1 MTTVVTE
8 ANGFLPGV
16 SYDNAQ
22 LNSTGN
28 NIPVD
33 YTDKTKMTNFN
44 VNGMNFSYSGDGGD
58 QKWPRPYFGDET
70 LTIDKTTED
79 LIIIIVGFDTCRVR
93 TNWTAMPALGT
104 QPGGNPGIPPA
115 PGGDPDMDDED
126 KELMSIKTQEL
137 AQKGIVRIN
146 DAIVRKDQ
154 IRSHLGAVQNRLENT
169 VTNINIQAENLQSA
183 ESRIS
188 DADIATEMT
197 NFARTQILSQTAVSM
212 LAQANSFPHMLME
225 LIEG

>member
-1 MTTVVTE
+1 MPT
-8 ANGFLPGV
+8 PG
-16 SYDNAQ
+16 A
-22 LNSTGN
+22 
-28 NIPVD
+28 
-33 YTDKTKMTNFN
+33 
-44 VNGMNFSYSGDGGD
+44 
-58 QKWPRPYFGDET
+58 
-70 LTIDKTTED
+70 
-79 LIIIIVGFDTCRVR
+79 
-93 TNWTAMPALGT
+93 
-104 QPGGNPGIPPA
+104 QPGGNPGVPPD
-115 PGGDPDMDDED
+115 PGDVDDED

-154 IRSHLGAVQNRLENT
+154 IRSHLGALQNRLENT
-169 VTNINIQAENLQSA
+169 VTNINMQAENLQSA

>member
-1 MTTVVTE
+1 MTTVVSE
-8 ANGFLPGV
+8 ANGFLPGA
-16 SYDNAQ
+16 SYDNTQ

-28 NIPVD
+28 NISVD

-58 QKWPRPYFGDET
+58 QKWPHPYFWDET

-93 TNWTAMPALGT
+93 TNWAAMPALGT
-104 QPGGNPGIPPA
+104 QPGGNPGVPPN
-115 PGGDPDMDDED
+115 PGDVDDDD

>member
-1 MTTVVTE
+1 MPT
-8 ANGFLPGV
+8 PG
-16 SYDNAQ
+16 A
-22 LNSTGN
+22 
-28 NIPVD
+28 
-33 YTDKTKMTNFN
+33 
-44 VNGMNFSYSGDGGD
+44 
-58 QKWPRPYFGDET
+58 
-70 LTIDKTTED
+70 
-79 LIIIIVGFDTCRVR
+79 
-93 TNWTAMPALGT
+93 

-115 PGGDPDMDDED
+115 PGGDVDDED

>member
-1 MTTVVTE
+1 MSTVITE
-8 ANGFLPGV
+8 ANGFLPGA
-16 SYDNAQ
+16 SYDGTQ
-22 LNSTGN
+22 LNGTGN
-28 NIPVD
+28 NIAFD
-33 YTDKTKMTNFN
+33 YNDHNKMTNFF
-44 VNGMNFSYSGDGGD
+44 VNGMNFAYTGDGDGD
-58 QKWPRPYFGDET
+58 PNIHWTLLSDMEK
-70 LTIDKTTED
+70 LTIDMVTED
-79 LIIIIVGFDTCRVR
+79 LIIVIAGYDALGMEA
-93 TNWTAMPALGT
+93 NWVAMPPL
-104 QPGGNPGIPPA
+104 NPNVPPA
-115 PGGDPDMDDED
+115 PGPGPAPNPDVDDDD

-154 IRSHLGAVQNRLENT
+154 IRSHLGALQNRLENT

>member
-1 MTTVVTE
+1 M
-8 ANGFLPGV
+8 NI
-16 SYDNAQ
+16 SY
-22 LNSTGN
+22 TG
-28 NIPVD
+28 D
-33 YTDKTKMTNFN
+33 A
-44 VNGMNFSYSGDGGD
+44 GD
-58 QKWPRPYFGDET
+58 QYWPLNRIADENMD
-70 LTIDKTTED
+70 IDLVTED
-79 LIIIIVGFDTCRVR
+79 LIIIIVGYDTARF
-93 TNWTAMPALGT
+93 TANWTAMPTPGA

-154 IRSHLGAVQNRLENT
+154 IRSHLGAMQNRLENT

>member
-1 MTTVVTE
+1 MNISYTGSGSHLSPWNVVE
-8 ANGFLPGV
+8 
-16 SYDNAQ
+16 
-22 LNSTGN
+22 
-28 NIPVD
+28 
-33 YTDKTKMTNFN
+33 
-44 VNGMNFSYSGDGGD
+44 
-58 QKWPRPYFGDET
+58 E
-70 LTIDKTTED
+70 LTIDNVTED
-79 LIIIIVGFDTCRVR
+79 LILIINGEGLFSLQA
-93 TNWTAMPALGT
+93 NWTDMPTPGA
-104 QPGGNPGIPPA
+104 QPGGNPGVPPD
-115 PGGDPDMDDED
+115 PGDVDDED

-169 VTNINIQAENLQSA
+169 VTNINMQAENLQSA

>member
-1 MTTVVTE
+1 M
-8 ANGFLPGV
+8 PGA
-16 SYDNAQ
+16 SYDGRQ
-22 LNSTGN
+22 LNSTGKN
-28 NIPVD
+28 VPVD
-33 YTDKTKMTNFN
+33 YADNTKMTNFN
-44 VNGMNFSYSGDGGD
+44 VNGMNFSYSGDGNDYTGF
-58 QKWPRPYFGDET
+58 PYFSDEN
-70 LTIDKTTED
+70 LTIDKVLED
-79 LIIIIVGFDTCRVR
+79 LIIIIPGYDSFRAQA
-93 TNWTAMPALGT
+93 NWTTMPALGT
-104 QPGGNPGIPPA
+104 QPGGNPGVPPD
-115 PGGDPDMDDED
+115 PGDVDDED

>member
-1 MTTVVTE
+1 MM
-8 ANGFLPGV
+8 NGNGLEVPYNRV
-16 SYDNAQ
+16 NPQ
-22 LNSTGN
+22 
-28 NIPVD
+28 
-33 YTDKTKMTNFN
+33 NFIY
-44 VNGMNFSYSGDGGD
+44 NGMNFTYTGSGTHISPFNVG
-58 QKWPRPYFGDET
+58 EE
-70 LTIDKTTED
+70 LTIDAVTED
-79 LIIIIVGFDTCRVR
+79 LILIIGGEGIFSLQA
-93 TNWTAMPALGT
+93 NWTDMPTPGA
-104 QPGGNPGIPPA
+104 QPGGNPGVPPD
-115 PGGDPDMDDED
+115 PGDVDDED

-154 IRSHLGAVQNRLENT
+154 IRSHLGALQNRLENT
-169 VTNINIQAENLQSA
+169 VTNINMQAENLQSA

>member
-1 MTTVVTE
+1 M
-8 ANGFLPGV
+8 PP
-16 SYDNAQ
+16 
-22 LNSTGN
+22 LN
-28 NIPVD
+28 P
-33 YTDKTKMTNFN
+33 N
-44 VNGMNFSYSGDGGD
+44 V
-58 QKWPRPYFGDET
+58 
-70 LTIDKTTED
+70 
-79 LIIIIVGFDTCRVR
+79 
-93 TNWTAMPALGT
+93 
-104 QPGGNPGIPPA
+104 PPA
-115 PGGDPDMDDED
+115 PGPGPAPNPDVEDDD

>member
-1 MTTVVTE
+1 MRHYLVNT
-8 ANGFLPGV
+8 L
-16 SYDNAQ
+16 Q
-22 LNSTGN
+22 LNSTGK

-33 YTDKTKMTNFN
+33 YADNTKMTNFN

-58 QKWPRPYFGDET
+58 QNWPLPEFGNET

-79 LIIIIVGFDTCRVR
+79 LIIIIAGFAHFDARA
-93 TNWTAMPALGT
+93 NWVAMPPL
-104 QPGGNPGIPPA
+104 NPNVPPA
-115 PGGDPDMDDED
+115 PGPGPAPNPDVEDDD

-212 LAQANSFPHMLME
+212 LAQANSFPHMLMD